1 MNIKLWW
8 ENLRE
13 REILEDR
20 GLEGRIILK
29 LINFRDRMAGRGLSQ
44 DRGRWRALVN
54 VVMNLWVP

>member
-1 MNIKLWW
+1 
-8 ENLRE
+8 LRE